1 MFKLKRSAC
10 TNCRLCMLAC
20 TSAHNPGI
28 QSVKLARVHI
38 EDGWPEMSTI
48 QVCVP
53 CREHF
58 CITACP
64 EDALSWNDHVVLDEK
79 KCTQCG
85 ECVAACPFSGVR
97 IHPVSGM
104 PLICDTCDGEFSC
117 VKICPTRAISR
128 S

>member
-1 MFKLKRSAC
+1 
-10 TNCRLCMLAC
+10 MLAC
-20 TSAHNPGI
+20 TASHNPGM
-28 QSVKLARVHI
+28 QSVKHARVHI

-53 CREHF
+53 CKEHF

-64 EDALSWNDHVVLDEK
+64 EDALSWDKHVVLDEK
-79 KCTQCG
+79 KCTKCG
-85 ECVAACPFSGVR
+85 ECVAVCPFSGVR
-97 IHPVSGM
+97 VHPATQY
-104 PLICDTCDGEFSC
+104 PLICDTCGGEFSC

>member
-1 MFKLKRSAC
+1 
-10 TNCRLCMLAC
+10 MLAC
-20 TSAHNPGI
+20 TAAHNPGM

-53 CREHF
+53 CKEHF

-64 EDALSWNDHVVLDEK
+64 EDALSWDDHVVLDEQ

-85 ECVAACPFSGVR
+85 ECVAACPVSGVR
-97 IHPVSGM
+97 VHPAKR
-104 PLICDTCDGEFSC
+104 DA
-117 VKICPTRAISR
+117 R
-128 S
+128 

>member
-20 TSAHNPGI
+20 TAAHNQGK

-48 QVCVP
+48 QICVP
-53 CREHF
+53 CKEHL

-64 EDALSWNDHVVLDEK
+64 EDALSWNGHVVLDEGR
-79 KCTQCG
+79 CTQCG
-85 ECVAACPFSGVR
+85 ECVTACPFSGVR
-97 IHPVSGM
+97 VHPGSGL
-104 PLICDTCDGEFSC
+104 PLICDTCGGEFSC
-117 VKICPTRAISR
+117 VKVCPTRAISR